1 MLPLALLE
9 TAEYPGLLNLG
20 RRIVFFLQGCNGIVD
35 IELLFVHFAGRQFL
49 GEVNVYFRYTR

>member
-1 MLPLALLE
+1 MPLAFLE

-20 RRIVFFLQGCNGIVD
+20 RRIVFILQGCNCIVD

-49 GEVNVYFRYTR
+49 GEVNVYFRYAR